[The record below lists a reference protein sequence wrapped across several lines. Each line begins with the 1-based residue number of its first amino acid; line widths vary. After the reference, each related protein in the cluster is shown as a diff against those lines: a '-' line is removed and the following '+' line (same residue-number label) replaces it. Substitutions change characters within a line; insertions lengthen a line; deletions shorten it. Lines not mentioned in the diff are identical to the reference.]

1 MDLFVN
7 WVKIHE
13 INKLDRILSSFM
25 KLYFDILV
33 LNFLIL
39 GRFAKY

>member
-1 MDLFVN
+1 MVFEVKFHLINIIQLF
-7 WVKIHE
+7 
-13 INKLDRILSSFM
+13 LSTFM
-25 KLYFDILV
+25 KLYFGILV

>member
-1 MDLFVN
+1 MY
-7 WVKIHE
+7 K
-13 INKLDRILSSFM
+13 INKLDRILSTFM